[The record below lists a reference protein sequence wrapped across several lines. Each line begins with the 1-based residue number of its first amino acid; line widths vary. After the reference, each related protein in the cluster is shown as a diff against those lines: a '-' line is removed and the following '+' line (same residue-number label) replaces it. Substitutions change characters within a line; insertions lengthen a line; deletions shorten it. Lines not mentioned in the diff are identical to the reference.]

1 MNLIERGI
9 MLTLL
14 FGICMLFLFGKLLVF
29 GIRAAWGISKI
40 VLTVVFLPI
49 ILIALVAGGLLYI
62 AFPIL
67 IVLGLVSLVARR

>member
-1 MNLIERGI
+1 
-9 MLTLL
+9 MLT
-14 FGICMLFLFGKLLVF
+14 FIFTIFMFLIFGKILVF
-29 GIRAAWGISKI
+29 AVKAAWGISKI

-67 IVLGLVSLVARR
+67 IVLGLISLVARR